1 MNSGNVRLET
11 AFEIVMTVF
20 PVILA
25 LMVFLCL
32 IRAIKG
38 PRIADR
44 IVAINMMGT
53 LTMVIIAILAV
64 KMNEGYLVDI
74 CIIYA
79 MISFLAVTLLTKV
92 YMGVYAERKRRRQ
105 KNMTALLWIKFF
117 VGITLLLC
125 GIVVFGIELFGV
137 FRFGYVL
144 NRMHAAALG
153 DTLGIALSMGGLIV
167 LCGLNFIALKMILVV
182 VFLWFASP
190 VSSHVLAR
198 FEVVTNE
205 ELVKECDVEALSEE
219 KQNGRE

>member
-1 MNSGNVRLET
+1 MNSGNVALET

-92 YMGVYAERKRRRQ
+92 YMGVYAERQ
-105 KNMTALLWIKFF
+105 KK
-117 VGITLLLC
+117 
-125 GIVVFGIELFGV
+125 
-137 FRFGYVL
+137 
-144 NRMHAAALG
+144 
-153 DTLGIALSMGGLIV
+153 
-167 LCGLNFIALKMILVV
+167 K
-182 VFLWFASP
+182 
-190 VSSHVLAR
+190 
-198 FEVVTNE
+198 E
-205 ELVKECDVEALSEE
+205 ESAHDRTTVD
-219 KQNGRE
+219 